1 MYDKRRFILLLCILC
16 FGSLVNAQDIIQL
29 MNGQVIPAKILGQS
43 TLEVRYQTLRKG
55 RSKVREIPT
64 EEVFSVT
71 DSLGRERIWYFYDTA
86 FGNDLSIDQMRWFIK
101 GEQDARAGYKP
112 FWPMV
117 GGFVVGAGVT
127 IGLNLEV
134 NSLFLIPLYS
144 GVMALPR
151 VHVTKGSITDPIM
164 EGDEY
169 YATGYAKVGKT
180 KRVVRTVIATAAGVV
195 AGLAVRQLIINPS
208 LEGY

>member
-1 MYDKRRFILLLCILC
+1 M
-16 FGSLVNAQDIIQL
+16 
-29 MNGQVIPAKILGQS
+29 MNGQVIPAKIVGQS
-43 TLEVRYQTLRKG
+43 SLEVRYQTLRKG
-55 RSKVREIPT
+55 KLKVREIPT

-71 DSLGRERIWYFYDTA
+71 DSIGRERIWYFYDSA

-134 NSLFLIPLYS
+134 NSLFLPPLYS
-144 GVMALPR
+144 GAMALPR
-151 VHVTKGSITDPIM
+151 VHVTPGSITDPIM
-164 EGDEY
+164 ESDPDEP
-169 YATGYAKVGKT
+169 GPL
-180 KRVVRTVIATAAGVV
+180 RTVSMIVNTLCLARFSSATPPRCST
-195 AGLAVRQLIINPS
+195 LARPQS
-208 LEGY
+208 TT